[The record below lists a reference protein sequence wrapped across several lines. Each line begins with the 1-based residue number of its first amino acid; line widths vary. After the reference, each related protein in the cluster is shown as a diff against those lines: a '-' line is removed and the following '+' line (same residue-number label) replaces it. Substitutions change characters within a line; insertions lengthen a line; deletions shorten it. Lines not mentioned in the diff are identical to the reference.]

1 MMSITFTRD
10 KQITFTLHEMNNC
23 WCAVKITVSLP
34 IANPMV
40 LRVSWSRFIYNS
52 RGLLQ
57 PSLFSR
63 SVCAGDI
70 CLNRPHGWR
79 GNQLMKTSQSNR
91 HECRGVYT
99 GAICQNRPHGCQG
112 YQLVVP
118 CSHVWP
124 SICSFDHVD
133 MIEFKQY
140 FKCTINMCCIKIRKK
155 ISCKDF
161 TQMSFMQT
169 GRTGVDAFNSSY
181 HALVYDPLFVRLFI
195 MKWWVYAEDR
205 LCNHYSI

>member
-1 MMSITFTRD
+1 MCCEDHRFRLRI
-10 KQITFTLHEMNNC
+10 QWYC
-23 WCAVKITVSLP
+23 VSLDHD
-34 IANPMV
+34 
-40 LRVSWSRFIYNS
+40 LYTTLE
-52 RGLLQ
+52 G
-57 PSLFSR
+57 FS
-63 SVCAGDI
+63 SPLYFLVVFVQETFV
-70 CLNRPHGWR
+70 

-169 GRTGVDAFNSSY
+169 GRMGVDAFNSSY